1 MLEAVWDYSII
12 FQTLACNSPRRT
24 TSASEEHHVLCW
36 HQGCS
41 LRDGSARTLGAQ
53 SGVGSF
59 LFLGSFQV
67 GAQPL
72 LNHLQELVALVQLR
86 HFACGSPCTCFL
98 HSVCS
103 HLASTLEEKPHH
115 QHHSLV
121 YACSS
126 RHSKSC
132 ACHAESSDAS
142 RLLADSGPY
151 TTNLPAEHHVQ
162 PHLCAGGHPPGRRH
176 A

>member
-1 MLEAVWDYSII
+1 MLPILQVAIMLEAVWDYSII

-72 LNHLQELVALVQLR
+72 LNHPQELVALLQFR
-86 HFACGSPCTCFL
+86 HLICWGACMLNETHHHAVSMPQQPLLQPLTQCENVSPWR
-98 HSVCS
+98 
-103 HLASTLEEKPHH
+103 A
-115 QHHSLV
+115 
-121 YACSS
+121 
-126 RHSKSC
+126 
-132 ACHAESSDAS
+132 AS
-142 RLLADSGPY
+142 RVL
-151 TTNLPAEHHVQ
+151 Q
-162 PHLCAGGHPPGRRH
+162 
-176 A
+176 